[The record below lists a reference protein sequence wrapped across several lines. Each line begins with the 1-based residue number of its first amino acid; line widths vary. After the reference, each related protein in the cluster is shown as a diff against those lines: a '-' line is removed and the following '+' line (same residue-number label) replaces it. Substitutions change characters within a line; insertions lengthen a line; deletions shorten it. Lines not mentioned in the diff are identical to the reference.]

1 MNLQERIDLLANLGN
16 YLNSETLEWAA
27 VKENAERQNGWFTRP
42 FINLA
47 VDNIVHNFLNPHK
60 LTAFTSAY
68 AITDKQ
74 ATPKKTGLVMAGNIP
89 LGGFHDWLC
98 IFLSGHN
105 AVIKPSSKY
114 KVLVT
119 HIIKKLSCL

>member
-1 MNLQERIDLLANLGN
+1 MNLQERIDLLVNLGY
-16 YLNSETLEWAA
+16 YLNSDTFEWAA

-47 VDNIVHNFLNPHK
+47 IDNIVHNFLDPHK
-60 LTAFTSAY
+60 LTAFASAY

-74 ATPKKTGLVMAGNIP
+74 ANPKKTGLVMAGNIP
-89 LGGFHDWLC
+89 LVGFHDWLC

-105 AVIKPSSKY
+105 AVIKPSSKDT
-114 KVLVT
+114 VL
-119 HIIKKLSCL
+119 IPI